1 MKNKYIVIRDE
12 HSKLFGHRFLNSQ
25 LSLYLGSI
33 QLLFCLWA
41 LTQHIWSM
49 ASLNKAGG
57 TSALRTFKR
66 ILYCDF
72 SPNSTLP
79 PLLTHVDAI
88 IFDIGLFHNL
98 WGISGCVA
106 QHLDGGYGRFCW
118 CIAHSAAL
126 LFCLP
131 LAFVSRPKPNW
142 LWPLLIQQ
150 SAYGVGMLIL
160 SLAALPR
167 AAHFLGDV
175 SNAPVKAIVFYSFGT
190 LMNFFLL
197 YVYWHWYWHVETLW
211 NSARKLRRGET
222 FTGSTT
228 KRPIR
233 RCSPVGVGRAPL
245 LEVTTTGKVPIKN
258 GTIGEGAGR
267 MTRPTGRLPNECAV
281 KGGGTE
287 EHKGEIGSAEA
298 AGHLLSVGVE
308 NARNARAVQTGAR
321 GGHLDNNHA
330 NVARSPDDVLGGER
344 LQKRRRESPSLL
356 EGMDRSNSPNSFHSL
371 GSTTASSIAST
382 TTSSTT
388 TQQKPIR
395 KPPPPAPSPAVD
407 APDQEKCRSHYP
419 NHHRTS
425 CLNELTLSPRVRHL
439 RREGSRHVQQHHK
452 HLHTQLHHQNHSQ
465 KRSSGRLRFSSSVKG
480 PDPPLTEAKFFHQ
493 KDATVADDRS
503 DNEICCLAPVGGP
516 ERGIDQRSLGLGVG
530 NGLINPRKME
540 TSNWRSKLWTGTTEI
555 GSVWG
560 RDSDGA
566 SGVPSGAEPDI
577 AGRDNFGQT
586 LLNGWTPSMHQF
598 NQKRTSESSTTT
610 CWSSTNDHL
619 LCPSLWN
626 YTNSVGL
633 RGNQFASGRD
643 GTGTRRGQ
651 QQLVVGELV
660 GQSNAQRRPKTFIE
674 FPPIRQNNFRK
685 KKVAPIACPF
695 RLLPSGDVW
704 PFRHFYATFG
714 TSRLTE
720 SDWQLVNSKSTE
732 TGDSDDKLET
742 KVPLALLCMALALFD
757 RHDDE
762 LSAEQFVRE
771 NAALFCAIFVLTDPQ
786 TFPLL
791 GVPLPPFC
799 AAFASVPPFLL
810 DKMPS
815 TVRLPIPSTF
825 DLVFEGTLLQKPFE
839 SVDSTKLARIRPEP
853 ACKLLAKWG
862 KMPFLAMVR
871 LFSSCLQSDVFQLS
885 PDSSPTYSCPR
896 NIPHIRR
903 SLTAVRSAPRRRLL
917 LEGWGRMEILSN
929 SALRGGNIRLRGGR
943 PTASAVFHPL
953 ALRTAI
959 VADCVKAGPI
969 VFGPIFGF
977 LLIRHCKNITISAIC
992 SHIQLDCC
1000 HNVTLFCQTA
1010 DAIAIRADNCSKI
1023 TLGPY
1028 NVFFDGLKYELDA
1041 VGMRLLSVEENVL
1054 LNPFE
1059 IDKNELPSSES
1070 VWKALGPEQFYLYPT
1085 PFRENCGTSFWR
1097 KFVATVP
1104 SEHWLCWQ
1112 RRRNEA
1118 KEIARGLAGAVGTA
1132 MGGGRRGQDAAYL
1145 AKKAAG

>member
-49 ASLNKAGG
+49 ASLNK
-57 TSALRTFKR
+57 

-245 LEVTTTGKVPIKN
+245 LEVTTTARVPIKN
-258 GTIGEGAGR
+258 GTIGEGTGR

-308 NARNARAVQTGAR
+308 NARNARAVQTGAG
-321 GGHLDNNHA
+321 GGHLDNN
-330 NVARSPDDVLGGER
+330 PDDVLGGER

-382 TTSSTT
+382 TT
-388 TQQKPIR
+388 K
-395 KPPPPAPSPAVD
+395 
-407 APDQEKCRSHYP
+407 KCRSHYP

-480 PDPPLTEAKFFHQ
+480 GQILSPKRRNSRR
-493 KDATVADDRS
+493 RS
-503 DNEICCLAPVGGP
+503 IRQRNLLLGP
-516 ERGIDQRSLGLGVG
+516 RWRAERGIDQRSLGLGVG
-530 NGLINPRKME
+530 NELIDPRKME

-555 GSVWG
+555 GTGHRREGQFGPNSFEWMDAIDASVQPEKNIG
-560 RDSDGA
+560 KQHNNML
-566 SGVPSGAEPDI
+566 E
-577 AGRDNFGQT
+577 Q
-586 LLNGWTPSMHQF
+586 
-598 NQKRTSESSTTT
+598 
-610 CWSSTNDHL
+610 
-619 LCPSLWN
+619 
-626 YTNSVGL
+626 
-633 RGNQFASGRD
+633 D
-643 GTGTRRGQ
+643 GTGTGRGQ

-685 KKVAPIACPF
+685 KKIAPIACTF
-695 RLLPSGDVW
+695 RLLPSGDRKLINAAHIFALPPANILRLNLAPWKCFGIFGLGLSTKSAIGQCFVSTNGTE
-704 PFRHFYATFG
+704 FRLDGPNNGDDGQFAAMELSFC
-714 TSRLTE
+714 RRF
-720 SDWQLVNSKSTE
+720 KSTE

-757 RHDDE
+757 RHDDK

-815 TVRLPIPSTF
+815 AVRLPIPSTF

-839 SVDSTKLARIRPEP
+839 SVDSIKLARIRPEP

-929 SALRGGNIRLRGGR
+929 SALRGGNVRLRGGR

-977 LLIRHCKNITISAIC
+977 LLIRHCKNVTISAIC
-992 SHIQLDCC
+992 SHIRLDCC

-1097 KFVATVP
+1097 KFVASVP
-1104 SEHWLCWQ
+1104 SEHWFCWQ

-1118 KEIARGLAGAVGTA
+1118 KEIARSLAGAVGTA
-1132 MGGGRRGQDAAYL
+1132 MGAGAGGGRRGQDAAYL